1 HILNIL
7 AGSIMIVMG
16 ILMMTGRLTLIAFWL
31 LERFPGLGY
40 IG

>member
-1 HILNIL
+1 MV
-7 AGSIMIVMG
+7 AGCVMIAMG
-16 ILMMTGRLTLIAFWL
+16 LLMMTGRLTLIAFWL